1 MEGEGPMQD
10 VNIVLTA
17 IARMEQDIKH
27 MSKQLESISALSEST
42 VRQEESLKSAH
53 KRITEVEDDLATA
66 RADFEKAIDKMKED
80 SKWTWRTIAGAVIA
94 FVIDKL
100 FI

>member
-53 KRITEVEDDLATA
+53 KRITEVEDDLATV
-66 RADFEKAIDKMKED
+66 RADIERTIDKMKED
-80 SKWTWRTIAGAVIA
+80 SKWTWRTIAGAIIA

>member
-1 MEGEGPMQD
+1 MEGDGPMQD

-27 MSKQLESISALSEST
+27 MSKQLEAISTLSENT

-53 KRITEVEDDLATA
+53 KRITELGDDLAAA
-66 RADFEKAIDKMKED
+66 RAETERTIDKMKED
-80 SKWTWRTIAGAVIA
+80 PKWTWRTIAGAVIA